1 MRFHRRDDKIDG
13 YSAVC
18 DIYGIQLLN
27 THELKILKRRGG
39 RRQRVCHFFFK
50 IRLFNRASGSEIFEF
65 PPELFTMFY
74 DVIVCLGAVI
84 YLLVGYGLEDT
95 KDGEMR
101 IG

>member
-27 THELKILKRRGG
+27 THELKISTRRGG
-39 RRQRVCHFFFK
+39 RRQKVCQNFSQK
-50 IRLFNRASGSEIFEF
+50 SIFNRASGSEIFEF

-74 DVIVCLGAVI
+74 DVIVCLGAVMLSI
-84 YLLVGYGLEDT
+84 SWLWTRGY
-95 KDGEMR
+95 
-101 IG
+101 